1 MIRQVL
7 KTAIRHEW
15 LAHLPDLSP
24 PYKTSEKVV
33 HRPWF
38 SPDEYQQLYTATREH
53 VRNSQPH
60 YKWNA
65 EQLHDYVLFLAR
77 SRSAYNSLSCSLQ
90 RFSPAL
96 SMEALYQ
103 PRKEGLVA

>member
-15 LAHLPDLSP
+15 LAHLPDFSP

-38 SPDEYQQLYTATREH
+38 SPDEYQQLY
-53 VRNSQPH
+53 RN
-60 YKWNA
+60 A
-65 EQLHDYVLFLAR
+65 
-77 SRSAYNSLSCSLQ
+77 
-90 RFSPAL
+90 
-96 SMEALYQ
+96 
-103 PRKEGLVA
+103 